1 MRIKFNKEIE
11 FFIKKYFINEKFLLK
26 KRLIRAYKN
35 RYEEELFVLNKIVP
49 QDLDSIDVG
58 VYRGVYTYQLANLS
72 KHVHAFEPNPLIFKY
87 LDTNLR
93 KIIKNL
99 TLYNVALSDQNST
112 AKLKIPNRHNISNK
126 NNYEELYKLGCATIH
141 KENNVEIN
149 FTDFTVNTKK
159 LDDILIEKKIGFIKI
174 DVEGHEQNVLEGS
187 MNLIKKYKP
196 NLLIEIE
203 KRHSNKNVGDT
214 IEYINKLGY
223 KSYFFNGKDLVKT
236 SSLTNLNFKNNF
248 IFLN

>member
-11 FFIKKYFINEKFLLK
+11 FFIKKYFISEKFLLK
-26 KRLIRAYKN
+26 KRLTRAYKKK
-35 RYEEELFVLNKIVP
+35 YEEELFVLDKIVP
-49 QDLDSIDVG
+49 KNLDSIDVG
-58 VYRGVYTYQLANLS
+58 VYRGVYAFQLGKLS
-72 KHVHAFEPNPLIFKY
+72 NHVHAFEPNPLIFKY
-87 LDTNLR
+87 LDINLN
-93 KIIKNL
+93 KIITNL

-112 AKLKIPNRHNISNK
+112 AKLKIPNRSNISNK

-141 KENNVEIN
+141 KENNVEKN
-149 FTDFTVNTKK
+149 FTNFTVNTKK

-174 DVEGHEQNVLEGS
+174 DVEGHEQNVLDGS

>member
-11 FFIKKYFINEKFLLK
+11 FFIKKYFISEKFLLK
-26 KRLIRAYKN
+26 KRLIRAYKK
-35 RYEEELFVLNKIVP
+35 RDEEELFILDKIIP
-49 QDLDSIDVG
+49 KDLDSIDVG

-112 AKLKIPNRHNISNK
+112 TTLKIPKRFNDANK
-126 NNYEELYKLGCATIH
+126 RNYEELYKLGCATIH
-141 KENNVEIN
+141 KSNNLETNFRN
-149 FTDFTVNTKK
+149 FTVKTKK
-159 LDDILIEKKIGFIKI
+159 LDDILFEKKIGFIKI
-174 DVEGHEQNVLEGS
+174 DVEGHEKNVLDGS
-187 MNLIKKYKP
+187 IKLIKKFKP

-203 KRHSNKNVGDT
+203 KRHSNINVNET
-214 IEYINKLGY
+214 IDYINKFGY
-223 KSYFFNGKDLVKT
+223 KSYFFNGKDIVKT
-236 SSLTNLNFKNNF
+236 SALTNLNFKNNF